1 MLKNKLA
8 AAVIGAS
15 VLFGAAGGT
24 AFGQAIGNDNTWLQG
39 VMKGMEMM
47 GGKMKN
53 STMADAHGMTM
64 TKPGM
69 VIIDMRTGRMVAID
83 AAEAAKYFPANP

>member
-1 MLKNKLA
+1 MLKKKLA

-15 VLFGAAGGT
+15 VLCAAGG
-24 AFGQAIGNDNTWLQG
+24 AALAQSLGNDNTWLQG

-53 STMADAHGMTM
+53 STMTDMPGMAM
-64 TKPGM
+64 SKPGM
-69 VIIDMRTGRMVAID
+69 VIIDLKTGRMIAID
-83 AAEAAKYFPANP
+83 GAEAAKYFPANP